1 MKFRNLTYFHH
12 LDSFHESQSA
22 FRASLCDSFNT
33 PDALDILR
41 DLVSKTNVYIN
52 SRGKNLSVDVV
63 ENVARWV
70 GQMLRVFGLGEG
82 DNSEIGWGQ
91 EDHIDGIVNVCL
103 LLPTYA
109 TSHLLLC
116 M

>member
-1 MKFRNLTYFHH
+1 MSH
-12 LDSFHESQSA
+12 SFHDSQSA

-33 PDALDILR
+33 PDAVNILR

-52 SRGKNLSVDVV
+52 TRGKNLNMGVV

-82 DNSEIGWGQ
+82 ENSEIGWGQ
-91 EDHIDGIVNVCL
+91 EDHVDGTVNVCPL
-103 LLPTYA
+103 LLTCSA
-109 TSHLLLC
+109 SRLRC
-116 M
+116 V